1 MKCENDQ
8 CLCVFDGD
16 ATKER
21 LYPANGTDL
30 PDCRVSGGWRWRT
43 DRERSCIDRWCG
55 AYAWWGTEWRSFP
68 LQRWAGVVE
77 TSWRHCPVRPCA
89 AVKRTTSSHRHVD
102 GRAGA
107 VGLGQPAW
115 GLLGRWHPAPE
126 WRSWACRRLSPASAV
141 WMGSPKPAWKRESSL
156 AGLVEWSRNSLQGLL
171 ADHQA
176 CGMHC
181 HDSGQRSLENGP
193 GRLFLW
199 QPAGATRLDV
209 TWR

>member
-1 MKCENDQ
+1 MCFWWWCYQ
-8 CLCVFDGD
+8 
-16 ATKER
+16 TER

-89 AVKRTTSSHRHVD
+89 AVKRTTLLPPPCWWESWYCRTWP
-102 GRAGA
+102 A
-107 VGLGQPAW
+107 GLGTAW
-115 GLLGRWHPAPE
+115 AMTPAPE

-199 QPAGATRLDV
+199 QPAGQHD
-209 TWR
+209 